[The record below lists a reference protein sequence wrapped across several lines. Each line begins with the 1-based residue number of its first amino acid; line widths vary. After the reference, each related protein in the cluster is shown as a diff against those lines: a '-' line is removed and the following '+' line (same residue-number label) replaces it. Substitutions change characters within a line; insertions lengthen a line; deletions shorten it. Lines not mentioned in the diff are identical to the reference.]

1 MLLYCQELKYG
12 QKLKDY
18 FNVLII
24 VEFMSQI
31 SFSVSAR
38 TALLIGQ
45 QNFTNAEGAIIELV
59 KNAYDADS
67 AYCLVIFDV
76 PFSGLPTI
84 LTKEMMAT
92 YQLESLVSEG
102 YYFEHGEQYQLLDG
116 LDEVSQ
122 LSIRRSLNAHNR
134 ISIID
139 TGAGMNADVI
149 ANQWMM
155 IGTGNKDR
163 NYLSA
168 DGRVQTGA
176 KGIGRFA
183 LDRLG
188 SLTKLWTKPKDETH
202 PGTYWEMDWK
212 QFEAPD
218 LALSDIKATV
228 IDAEPLDLEQVVRN
242 TFALFPFLD
251 KIPSGTFKHGTF
263 VQIESLRDEWTLKE
277 IENTF
282 KGLEA
287 LIPPKEL
294 LIPFHVF
301 QGYCQ
306 SPKLFGEVDTAFFNE
321 FDYKMSAQFNAEA
334 LTVDFTMT
342 RNEVDLTMV
351 TQKYKQVFEAA
362 TPPYDL
368 KTLKAKIFKFS
379 RPVEQVIKWKKTEK
393 NIDRLKAVGNF
404 DFTFYFLK
412 LTQGKKD
419 EYPYKEVNASE
430 RANTLKRFGG
440 IKIYRDSFRVRP
452 YGDPGND
459 WLDLGRRVAQSPAG
473 VGQRIGDWR
482 VGSNQ
487 VAGIIKISR
496 VTNDQLSDKSDRGAL
511 VENDAFKLFKR
522 ILTGMINQFEI
533 DRSTLYNPVYLFNE
547 AEKKR
552 LENER
557 ITAEATILAEKI
569 YQQRL
574 ADEKKAAE
582 DSDKGP
588 HEGTGDNSQGK
599 EGEKASYQQMV
610 EEAIRRFQRPEDKD
624 AEIAQVRNLASLG
637 LIMASFAHELRNVQ
651 YNTTEIDS
659 LEVIYE
665 KIASEES
672 RGTKEYTNGKDILDL
687 LKTDNVKVKH
697 WVDYSLTSIKKDK
710 RQRRDLK
717 FSDYFITLKNDWQ
730 LALMDRFITMSVDV
744 SAESYSFR
752 AFEMDMDTIFSNL
765 ITNSIDS
772 FNSAE
777 ELIDR
782 EILITHSV
790 GEDSITILY
799 HDNGPGLPDVFA
811 DKAEVFLPFTTSK
824 KDNDGQDI
832 GTGLGMYLVKNVI
845 EDYNGTAE
853 ILDSDQGFTLKIN
866 FPTRKNN
873 ADV

>member
-1 MLLYCQELKYG
+1 
-12 QKLKDY
+12 
-18 FNVLII
+18 
-24 VEFMSQI
+24 MSQI
-31 SFSVSAR
+31 PFSVSAR

-67 AYCLVIFDV
+67 EYCLVVFDV
-76 PFSGLPTI
+76 PFNGIPPI
-84 LTKEMMAT
+84 LTTEMVST

-102 YYFEHGEQYQLLDG
+102 YYIAKNGQYQLLEEI
-116 LDEVSQ
+116 DEPSVSI
-122 LSIRRSLNAHNR
+122 IRQTLNIHNR

-139 TGAGMNADVI
+139 TGAGMNTDVI
-149 ANQWMM
+149 TNQWMM

-163 NYLSA
+163 KYLSD

-188 SLTKLWTKPKDETH
+188 SLTKLWTKPKDETE

-212 QFEAPD
+212 QFEGPD
-218 LALSDIKATV
+218 LSLADIKATV
-228 IDAEPLDLEQVVRN
+228 IDAEPLDLEQVVRDV
-242 TFALFPFLD
+242 FVLFPFLK

-263 VQIESLRDEWTLKE
+263 IEISNLRDEWTLKE

-306 SPKLFGEVDTAFFNE
+306 APKLFGEVDTAFFNDY
-321 FDYKMSAQFNAEA
+321 DYKMVAKFHAES
-334 LTVDFTMT
+334 LTVDFELT
-342 RNEVDLTMV
+342 RNEIDLATAGK
-351 TQKYKQVFEAA
+351 KYKSVFENAQY
-362 TPPYDL
+362 PYDL
-368 KTLKAKIFKFS
+368 KTLKKKTFTFS
-379 RPVEQVIKWKKTEK
+379 RSIQQVIKWKKSEK
-393 NIDRLKAVGNF
+393 NVERLSAVGDF

-412 LTQGKKD
+412 LTGGKKD
-419 EYPYKEVNASE
+419 EYPYREITSSE
-430 RANTLKRFGG
+430 RQNTLKRFGG

-452 YGDPGND
+452 YGDPDND
-459 WLDLGRRVAQSPAG
+459 WLDLGRRVGRSPAG

-482 VGSNQ
+482 VGANQ
-487 VAGIIKISR
+487 VAGIITISR
-496 VTNDQLSDKSDRGAL
+496 VGNEQLSDKSDRGSL
-511 VENDAFKLFKR
+511 VENDAFMMFKR

-547 AEKKR
+547 AEKKKA
-552 LENER
+552 EEAR
-557 ITAEATILAEKI
+557 IHAEATVLAEKI

-574 ADEKKAAE
+574 ADEQKAAE
-582 DSDKGP
+582 DKPTEQTQPTSGSAED
-588 HEGTGDNSQGK
+588 EEK
-599 EGEKASYQQMV
+599 EQYRQMA
-610 EEAIRRFQRPEDKD
+610 EETIRQFIRPEDKD

-651 YNTTEIDS
+651 YNTSEIDD
-659 LEVIYE
+659 LEDIYE
-665 KIASEES
+665 QIASEAAKH
-672 RGTKEYTNGKDILDL
+672 TKPYRNGKSIFKL
-687 LKTDNVKVKH
+687 LKSDNAKVKH

-710 RQRRDLK
+710 RQRKELS
-717 FSDYFITLKNDWQ
+717 FNDYFATLKNDWQ
-730 LALMDRFITMSVDV
+730 FALADRFISMTIDT
-744 SAESYSFR
+744 AEGNYSFR
-752 AFEMDMDTIFSNL
+752 AFEMDMNTIFSNL

-782 EILITHSV
+782 VIDIRHQVTAENIEIT
-790 GEDSITILY
+790 Y
-799 HDNGPGLPDVFA
+799 HDNGPGLPDVFV
-811 DKAEVFLPFTTSK
+811 DKEEVFLPFTTSK
-824 KDNDGQDI
+824 KDKDGQDI
-832 GTGLGMYLVKNVI
+832 GTGLGMYLVKNVVQ
-845 EDYNGTAE
+845 EYNGTVE
-853 ILDSDQGFTLKIN
+853 ILDTEEGFSLKID